1 MNDHTEMWDP
11 LLQQS
16 TSRRAERIVGHRAR
30 TAGVRRAAA
39 AQTPLDLL
47 AIGDSWFAYPLL
59 DNGPFFQDS
68 GIVATGQLGSMGK
81 PPPQILNLASPGQSS
96 TEMLTWENQDTLATL
111 LQDPSQWLNQQ
122 TNLPDAIL
130 VSAGGDDVVGDQ
142 FVIYLDY
149 GGAGLD
155 VTRYQGVLA
164 AVRASYLDLFEFRNV
179 FAPNVPIFGHCYDY
193 ALPNGVYPIYVAH
206 AWLQP
211 SLNFAGYDDPQS
223 AKAVKTMI
231 DMFHDMLAA
240 LAADPANNFILID
253 TRGTVTPD
261 TTSPTGWANEIH
273 PKFAGFTALA
283 NLFLTGLRN
292 KFPGQI

>member
-1 MNDHTEMWDP
+1 MGNP
-11 LLQQS
+11 
-16 TSRRAERIVGHRAR
+16 RP
-30 TAGVRRAAA
+30 
-39 AQTPLDLL
+39 QT
-47 AIGDSWFAYPLL
+47 
-59 DNGPFFQDS
+59 
-68 GIVATGQLGSMGK
+68 
-81 PPPQILNLASPGQSS
+81 LNLASAGQSS

-155 VTRYQGVLA
+155 VTRCQGVIDLA
-164 AVRASYLDLFEFRNV
+164 KASYLDLFAFRNL

-193 ALPNGVYPIYVAH
+193 ALPIGVCPIYVDH

-211 SLNFAGYDDPQS
+211 SLNFAGYSYAQGVV
-223 AKAVKTMI
+223 AVKAMI
-231 DMFHDMLAA
+231 DMFHDMLVV
-240 LAADPANNFILID
+240 LAADPANKFILID
-253 TRGTVTPD
+253 TRGTVTAD
-261 TTSPTGWANEIH
+261 TTSATGWANEIH

-283 NLFLTGLRN
+283 RLFLTALHH